1 MSVRL
6 LIAGALAAVLGG
18 VLAVTV
24 AAHTDRY
31 PTDIEITAGGS
42 DSYVYGGVESQR
54 PSCEPDRKVELYRK
68 KPGKDRL
75 IDSTKSIPNT
85 GGVTWTIELNSAPP
99 TGNYY
104 SKARKRDLA
113 PGGGHAHICREASSD
128 LVPLGP

>member
-1 MSVRL
+1 MSGRL

-31 PTDIEITAGGS
+31 PSDIDITAGIS
-42 DSYVYGGVESQR
+42 SSYVYGGLDSPR
-54 PSCEPDRKVELYRK
+54 ASCEPDRKVKLYRK
-68 KPGKDRL
+68 KPGSDRL
-75 IDSTKSIPNT
+75 IDSTKSIANS
-85 GGVTWTIELNSAPP
+85 GGATWTIEFSSAPP
-99 TGNYY
+99 AGNYY

-113 PGGGHAHICREASSD
+113 PGDGHSHICQGAASN